1 MSSQTIIVVLVKT
14 KLEIIN
20 YEQLLGQFW
29 SDGTADRGS
38 WVPMRLEK
46 YASKTERSG
55 TLVPVG
61 IGTDEDTRSCTAFSR
76 VLVHN
81 KFLLEGVLNEDSKVF

>member
-1 MSSQTIIVVLVKT
+1 MVVLVKT

-29 SDGTADRGS
+29 SDGTADQELQI
-38 WVPMRLEK
+38 PMRLEK

-61 IGTDEDTRSCTAFSR
+61 IGTDEDTRS
-76 VLVHN
+76 LV
-81 KFLLEGVLNEDSKVF
+81 VY